1 MKMDTLIVPLDGSTM
16 AEGALPRATEMARAT
31 GARLILLRAVQAHTF
46 PGADPIEAQVNAVR
60 EAETYLTGVAE
71 RLGALGVTDIKR
83 SVWYGP
89 AAAAIVEAA
98 NFNRADMIV
107 MTTHGRTG
115 VGRLVMG
122 SVAESVLRG
131 TTMPILIIREAG
143 APVETPGG
151 VVQVASHA

>member
-1 MKMDTLIVPLDGSTM
+1 MKMDTLLVPLDGSAL
-16 AEGALPRATEMARAT
+16 AEAALPRAAEMARAT

-46 PGADPIEAQVNAVR
+46 PGADPIPAQVNAVR
-60 EAETYLTGVAE
+60 DAEAYLTEVAE
-71 RLGALGVTDIKR
+71 RMGVLGVREIKR

-98 NFNRADMIV
+98 QFNHADLIV

-131 TTMPILIIREAG
+131 TTAPILIVREAG
-143 APVETPGG
+143 APIETPKGT
-151 VVQVASHA
+151 VSVASHG

>member
-1 MKMDTLIVPLDGSTM
+1 MKMETLLVPLDGSTL
-16 AEGALPRATEMARAT
+16 AECALPRATEMARAT

-46 PGADPIEAQVNAVR
+46 PGADPIPAQVDAVR
-60 EAETYLTGVAE
+60 EAEAYLTGVAE
-71 RLGALGVTDIKR
+71 RLGALGVTQITR

-98 NFNRADMIV
+98 QFNHAGLIV

-115 VGRLVMG
+115 VGRLVLG

-131 TTMPILIIREAG
+131 TTVPILVVRDTD
-143 APVETPGG
+143 APLETPAGT
-151 VVQVASHA
+151 VAVASHA